1 MPKLKR
7 NTRQSKKS
15 RDSARKRALRSHQ
28 QLSAVEDQHSTD
40 DHQESAQGNN
50 QLQEPAQGNNQLQE
64 PAQGN
69 NHLQEP
75 AQGNNQLQEP
85 AQEESAQGNN
95 QEAGQGNNQEAAQGN
110 NQEPAQG
117 ESAQGINHEAAQG
130 NNPLTQ
136 QEDAIIS
143 CPYEFS
149 TRDHFVTNI
158 TVSCLFFGIRVS
170 LLCPYIYTS
179 YITSYPVLITY
190 NSFACYYA
198 TTTDNLTKA
207 FQL

>member
-1 MPKLKR
+1 MLKLKR
-7 NTRQSKKS
+7 NTRLSKKS

-69 NHLQEP
+69 SQ
-75 AQGNNQLQEP
+75 QQEP

-130 NNPLTQ
+130 NN
-136 QEDAIIS
+136 QE
-143 CPYEFS
+143 PES
-149 TRDHFVTNI
+149 TRAGTRYWRTSTSILWNSS
-158 TVSCLFFGIRVS
+158 TAS
-170 LLCPYIYTS
+170 LLRDSLHMCSPSRST
-179 YITSYPVLITY
+179 P
-190 NSFACYYA
+190 A
-198 TTTDNLTKA
+198 
-207 FQL
+207 